1 MDMLI
6 SDLNKLPIFPYAEE
20 FPYVTEDE
28 EKELAQDLEINGQQ
42 HPIIIYNEQILDGR
56 NRLRA
61 LQRTNRTTATVEYF
75 EGTEFQA
82 VEKVRALNILRRHL
96 SVGQRA
102 MAALAYL
109 PYEEGEAKKREEAG
123 RQRGLATMNQGDG
136 SVTLENDEPQ
146 AGIEP
151 PRGGKS
157 RDIVAEK
164 FNLSGP
170 RIQEAK
176 KVALNAPDL
185 AEEVKAGGISLDGAV
200 KQMKARNES
209 REKKIRELEFEAKDL
224 YREYTGGRLDLDD
237 AYVTLINRQKDDAR
251 QKALTSNPA
260 INLIETYARISD
272 ERLREFNLNMQKL
285 KSSVKIDEALG
296 FIAAVEASIATTKG
310 ALEKLRSV
318 LAEEAE

>member
-6 SDLNKLPIFPYAEE
+6 SDLNKLSIFPYAEE

-28 EKELAQDLEINGQQ
+28 EKELAQDLEVNGQQ

-61 LQRTNRTTATVEYF
+61 LQRTNRTHASVEYF

-109 PYEEGEAKKREEAG
+109 PYEESEAKKRQVEAG
-123 RQRGLATMNQGDG
+123 QRFGAGLDDNEKVETDPSQAPGPK
-136 SVTLENDEPQ
+136 ERAPQ
-146 AGIEP
+146 A
-151 PRGGKS
+151 

-185 AEEVKAGGISLDGAV
+185 AEEVKAGEISLDGAV

-209 REKKIRELEFEAKDL
+209 REKKVRELEFEAKDL

-237 AYVTLINRQKDDAR
+237 AYVTLINRQKDEAR
-251 QKALTSNPA
+251 QKAATSNPA

-285 KSSVKIDEALG
+285 KSSEKIDEALG

-310 ALEKLRSV
+310 ALEKLRTV